1 MNHILLDTHTWAWS
15 LTAPGH
21 LSRPALQAIEQAE
34 TVSLSAITLYEVGQK
49 VRLGKWPA
57 MVPLVSRL
65 VAIADAQHA
74 RLLGVSPDISV
85 LAAGFDWAHRD
96 PFDRLIAATALAENI
111 VLVSADDT
119 FDDLARMPGWPGRVW

>member
-1 MNHILLDTHTWAWS
+1 
-15 LTAPGH
+15 
-21 LSRPALQAIEQAE
+21 
-34 TVSLSAITLYEVGQK
+34 
-49 VRLGKWPA
+49 

-74 RLLGVSPDISV
+74 RLLSVSPDISV

-119 FDDLARMPGWPGRVW
+119 FDDLVRMPGWPGRVW